1 MLRTISCLSLCVC
14 FATAVCMMHPAFA
27 ADTLAFLVITDTD
40 EILVEG
46 EDAFPESW
54 ANLSCIKIGSDG
66 IHLDGKNWQLVMKP
80 ANIETQCPFPFVPR
94 GDFLSA
100 VFDDGSW
107 VVFRFPKGRCDSL
120 SLAYAK
126 YKGKEYKLRKTSQLE
141 VARVLTDGRKLD
153 KDFIPK
159 YEPITDTLVALADC
173 KAIIAFHDN
182 DGQAQSLQYSTWV
195 LTHMLENYRT
205 SQLEYPAAPSQLYIG
220 EKAIFSG
227 LPLNPYEIDR
237 NLCESIL
244 SQPRPGGYAQYIPE
258 VISNADGSE
267 KVVGYWLAVIAEG
280 EPVEPI
286 KPLPEG
292 KERPIRAVHWYE
304 VHE

>member
-27 ADTLAFLVITDTD
+27 TDTLAFLVITDTD

-46 EDAFPESW
+46 ENDFPESW

-80 ANIETQCPFPFVPR
+80 AKIETQCPFPFVPR

-120 SLAYAK
+120 SLSVAR
-126 YKGKEYKLRKTSQLE
+126 YKGKDYRLVSTSQLE
-141 VARVLTDGRKLD
+141 TARMFTSGQKLALE
-153 KDFIPK
+153 FAPGSGPQI
-159 YEPITDTLVALADC
+159 DTLVAQADC
-173 KAIIAFHDN
+173 QAIIAFHDD
-182 DGQAQSLQYSTWV
+182 DGQSESLIYSSSI
-195 LTHMLENYRT
+195 LTQMLNSYYKKYSAFPMT
-205 SQLEYPAAPSQLYIG
+205 PSQLYIG

-227 LPLNPYEIDR
+227 LPLNPYEIER

-258 VISNADGSE
+258 VVTNADGSE
-267 KVVGYWLAVIAEG
+267 KVVGYWLAVISEG
-280 EPVEPI
+280 EPVEPV
-286 KPLPEG
+286 KPLHEG